1 MQFLIIMALMLGVM
15 YVLMVRPQRQKQSQQ
30 QAMINDASVGDDVLT
45 TGGIYGTITQAEGD
59 DVVVEIASG
68 ISVHM
73 TRRGIAAVLPP
84 EEDVE
89 DDDDLLEAEDDVDE
103 ADEGAVTDSEEA
115 VRSAASD
122 ASNGDERR

>member
-45 TGGIYGTITQAEGD
+45 TCGIYGTITKAEGD
-59 DVVVEIASG
+59 DDVVEIASG

-103 ADEGAVTDSEEA
+103 ADEGAVTDGEEA
-115 VRSAASD
+115 VRSSASD
-122 ASNGDERR
+122 VSNGDDRR